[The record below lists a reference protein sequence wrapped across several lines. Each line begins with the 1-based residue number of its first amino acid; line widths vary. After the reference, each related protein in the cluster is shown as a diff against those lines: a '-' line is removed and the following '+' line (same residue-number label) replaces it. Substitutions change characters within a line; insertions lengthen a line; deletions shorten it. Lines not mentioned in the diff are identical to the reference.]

1 MYLAKHMLKGRNTI
15 SVIELRQTNNKT
27 VRKEEPIESSA

>member
-15 SVIELRQTNNKT
+15 SAIELRQTNNKI